1 MKTGKLM
8 TKEEAKNPNK
18 SSEKSNNENS
28 NKTQPPFNSLR
39 NYFSSFF
46 ESPSPNEDD
55 HA

>member
-28 NKTQPPFNSLR
+28 NKT
-39 NYFSSFF
+39 
-46 ESPSPNEDD
+46 
-55 HA
+55 